1 MTASG
6 AGVAATQCMTMNEY
20 TVDLRIE
27 GESLSPEQ
35 VTLELG
41 LEPSLVRHKGDRRGT
56 SVFAK
61 SMWAF
66 SGREPRR
73 DWPSLEDGLRRLL
86 DELAPMRSVMEP
98 YFQTCSVYWWCGN
111 FQSEF
116 GSSIELS
123 PELFKLLATFGAPV
137 QLSSYFSESTCE

>member
-1 MTASG
+1 
-6 AGVAATQCMTMNEY
+6 MNEY

-27 GESLSPEQ
+27 GESLSPDQ

-41 LEPSLVRHKGDRRGT
+41 LKPSLVRQKGDRRGT

-66 SGREPRR
+66 SGREPRQ
-73 DWPSLEDGLRRLL
+73 DWPSVEEGLRHLL
-86 DELAPMRSVMEP
+86 EELAPLRPAMEP
-98 YFQTCSVYWWCGN
+98 YFQTSSVYWWCGN

-116 GSSIELS
+116 GSTVALS

-137 QLSSYFSESTCE
+137 QLSSYFSEGTGE